1 MNRLRCMLALLAGL
15 LINALAPAPAI
26 AQMVSPGPTPTM
38 NCQTDS
44 LGRMICAPWGGS
56 VVTDAMGMLACGR
69 GQCIRDGLGR
79 IVCSAVP
86 GGPAYA
92 DAMGRP
98 VCAGGCTPP
107 SPQLCAPMR

>member
-1 MNRLRCMLALLAGL
+1 MSFTRPT
-15 LINALAPAPAI
+15 IALATGVLCCAVMLTDAA
-26 AQMVSPGPTPTM
+26 AQLVSPGAAPTM
-38 NCQTDS
+38 NCQADTM
-44 LGRMICAPWGGS
+44 GRMICAPWGGS

-98 VCAGGCTPP
+98 VCAGGCVPP